1 MLGRCTVV
9 ASPGR
14 VLYTSSF
21 PFVSAGGAQFT
32 AASPLLPYSEGEFP
46 GSSTLFSHCKNSNGR
61 TAQYVVRVTSSSKVW
76 CFFLFF

>member
-1 MLGRCTVV
+1 MSRTCGTVSIILCYTRVVTGGMCWVV

-61 TAQYVVRVTSSSKVW
+61 TA
-76 CFFLFF
+76 